1 MAGEP
6 DLELIDITKR
16 FAGFTAVRRV
26 SLVVDRGQFVC
37 LLGPSGCGK
46 TTTLRMIAGLE
57 TAEEG
62 EIRIAGVRVNDTP
75 PWQRDIAMM
84 FQDFA
89 LFPHMTVARQV
100 GFGLEMLRRPAAEI
114 RRRVTDSL
122 AAFDIGA
129 LADRKPDTLSG
140 GQKQRVAL
148 ARALITEP
156 RILLLDEVM
165 AGLNPA
171 EIDQA
176 VALVRKL
183 SQRGLTIVIVEH
195 VMRAIMAV
203 ARHIVVLDHGQ
214 KIAEDVPKEIVENPE
229 VIRAYLGS
237 GYVHAPAPGGPHA

>member
-1 MAGEP
+1 MREKTRRLGVEEP
-6 DLELIDITKR
+6 DHRHRRLLRVCGERRQKQDCEDERKDERGPDLHGMPPR
-16 FAGFTAVRRV
+16 RRV
-26 SLVVDRGQFVC
+26 GRRDCR
-37 LLGPSGCGK
+37 PSGCGK

-156 RILLLDEVM
+156 RILLLDE
-165 AGLNPA
+165 P
-171 EIDQA
+171 I
-176 VALVRKL
+176 
-183 SQRGLTIVIVEH
+183 
-195 VMRAIMAV
+195 
-203 ARHIVVLDHGQ
+203 
-214 KIAEDVPKEIVENPE
+214 
-229 VIRAYLGS
+229 GS
-237 GYVHAPAPGGPHA
+237 LGPHAA